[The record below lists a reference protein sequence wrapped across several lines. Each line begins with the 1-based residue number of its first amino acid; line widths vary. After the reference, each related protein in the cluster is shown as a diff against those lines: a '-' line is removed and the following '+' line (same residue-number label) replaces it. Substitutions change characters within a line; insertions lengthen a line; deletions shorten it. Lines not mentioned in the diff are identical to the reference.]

1 MKLIRSSEA
10 DWEEGK
16 GYRKRQLIS
25 EEQLGIEGSFLQE
38 VSFRQGESVP
48 MHYHM
53 STKEVFLP
61 LDEAEFVINGE
72 SITIK
77 PGDVL
82 VCEPGDR
89 HGNPVIRRPFRI
101 LVLKVG
107 FVPDDTVWS

>member
-1 MKLIRSSEA
+1 MRLYRSSEA

-16 GYRKRQLIS
+16 GYRKRLLIS
-25 EEQLGIEGSFLQE
+25 EAQLGIEGSFMQE
-38 VSFRQGESVP
+38 VAFRPGESVP

-53 STKEVFLP
+53 RTKEVFLP
-61 LDEAEFVINGE
+61 LDEAVFVINGE
-72 SITIK
+72 SVTIG

-89 HGNPVIRRPFRI
+89 HGNPVIHKPFRI

-107 FVPDDTVWS
+107 FVPEDTVWL